1 MPHTTFHFELVSPE
15 KSLASKSVVMATI
28 PGGKGEFGVLGN
40 HAPVMTT
47 VVPGVITLYEND
59 ETTVTER
66 IFVAGGFA
74 DVSAERCIVL
84 VEAATPVANLNR
96 EEAAA
101 QVNELNEKIATLTD
115 ESQRETLDAQLEL
128 AKAKL
133 HAASAA

>member
-1 MPHTTFHFELVSPE
+1 MPQTFHFELVSPE
-15 KSLASKSVVMATI
+15 KSLAAKSVVMATI
-28 PGGKGEFGVLGN
+28 PGGKGEFGVLGG

-47 VVPGVITLYEND
+47 VVPGVISLYEND

-74 DVSAERCIVL
+74 DVSAERCTVL
-84 VEAATPVANLNR
+84 VENAVPVANLNR

-101 QVNELNEKIATLTD
+101 QVQELNDKIAALTNED
-115 ESQRETLDAQLEL
+115 ERESLDAQLEL

-133 HAASAA
+133 AAAA